1 MKKLSLVL
9 SAIFALGG
17 LMQLHAQTAEE
28 ILAKHIEAVG
38 GKDKLAGVK
47 TVKIDNKMEI
57 MGGESPS
64 SSVLLNGKAYKNEA
78 EFNGQKMVSVV
89 TDKGGWAIN
98 PMGGS
103 GSPEA
108 MPEDQ
113 AKLVRDQIYYHPL
126 FDYAARGGKVSLA
139 GKEKVGTADAFKIVL
154 TTEAGITNYFIDPTS
169 YLLVQSTR
177 TASMMGQEMEI
188 TTSFSDYRKTDYGI
202 LVPYTTEMSFGG
214 QFSMITKVQKVEINQ
229 PVDESIF
236 QMK

>member
-9 SAIFALGG
+9 SAIFVLGG

-28 ILAKHIEAVG
+28 ILAKHIEAMG
-38 GKDKLAGVK
+38 GKDKLAGLK
-47 TVKIDNKMEI
+47 TVKIENKMEI
-57 MGGESPS
+57 MGGESAS
-64 SSVLLNGKAYKNEA
+64 SSVLLNGKAFKSEA

-113 AKLVRDQIYYHPL
+113 AKLVSDQIYFHPL
-126 FDYAARGGKVSLA
+126 SDYASRGGKVALA
-139 GKEKVGTADAFKIVL
+139 GKEKVGTADAYKIVL
-154 TTEAGITNYFIDPTS
+154 TTEAGNTSYFIDANT
-169 YLLVQSTR
+169 YILLQTAR
-177 TASMMGQEMEI
+177 TANLMGQEMEV

-202 LVPYTTEMSFGG
+202 LVPYVTEMSFGG
-214 QFSMITKVQKVEINQ
+214 QFSMTTKVQKVEINQ